1 MRPIDADSM
10 KLNIKHNNY
19 NNFHNAL
26 YEVLIEWIDKQP
38 TAIIYCKD
46 CKHHP
51 IDNRTKEDSSNF
63 NIEFPDGKC
72 PCQCDDGWYSWYPE
86 DDWFCGNGELRE
98 EISCD

>member
-10 KLNIKHNNY
+10 KLNIKHNNHD
-19 NNFHNAL
+19 NFQNAL

-38 TAIIYCKD
+38 TTIVYCKN
-46 CKHHP
+46 CKHRP

-72 PCQCDDGWYSWYPE
+72 PCQYDDGWYSWYPS
-86 DDWFCGNGELRE
+86 DDWFCGNGELKDE
-98 EISCD
+98 